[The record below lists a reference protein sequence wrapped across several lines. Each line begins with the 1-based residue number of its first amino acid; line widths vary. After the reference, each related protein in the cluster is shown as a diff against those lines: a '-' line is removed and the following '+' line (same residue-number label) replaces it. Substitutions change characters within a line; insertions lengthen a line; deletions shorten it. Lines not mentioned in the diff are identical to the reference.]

1 MKIYD
6 SLTNK
11 TFDLINKKLSIYNCG
26 PTVYN
31 DVHIGNIRPLITFDV
46 LVRFLKNQKFDITY
60 IHNITDIDDKIIN
73 KAKEEKKTEMEISSF
88 YTNHYLEIV
97 KQLNALP
104 MLMPKVSENING
116 IIEYINKLVQNNGA
130 YVTNEGNV
138 YFDVNK
144 VSNYGTLSHQNIN
157 QLIEGSRKELA
168 SDKKFPLD
176 FALWKKTETGL
187 NWKSPWSI
195 GRPGWHTECAYFI
208 SKLVGDH
215 VTIHGGGIDLKFPHH
230 ENENAQNNAI
240 FHRNIADL
248 WMHVG
253 HINVNNEKMAKSLG
267 NFVLVKDL
275 LIKYTPNDLRWFMYQ
290 TKYENPLNYSED
302 LINQSSNDLLKLF
315 QQLNQGYVQMILND
329 VAPLNNKNNIDEK
342 FVQSLDDDLNFP
354 EAVAV
359 LWKQAKGLTHLY
371 RSKKWNEFQNEADV
385 IKKELNIFGIVY
397 KSPLEDSNIHS
408 LVIEYKKA
416 LNEKNYIVSDKY
428 RQQLIDMKVING

>member
-176 FALWKKTETGL
+176 FAL
-187 NWKSPWSI
+187 
-195 GRPGWHTECAYFI
+195 
-208 SKLVGDH
+208 
-215 VTIHGGGIDLKFPHH
+215 
-230 ENENAQNNAI
+230 
-240 FHRNIADL
+240 
-248 WMHVG
+248 
-253 HINVNNEKMAKSLG
+253 
-267 NFVLVKDL
+267 
-275 LIKYTPNDLRWFMYQ
+275 
-290 TKYENPLNYSED
+290 
-302 LINQSSNDLLKLF
+302 
-315 QQLNQGYVQMILND
+315 
-329 VAPLNNKNNIDEK
+329 
-342 FVQSLDDDLNFP
+342 
-354 EAVAV
+354 
-359 LWKQAKGLTHLY
+359 
-371 RSKKWNEFQNEADV
+371 
-385 IKKELNIFGIVY
+385 
-397 KSPLEDSNIHS
+397 
-408 LVIEYKKA
+408 
-416 LNEKNYIVSDKY
+416 
-428 RQQLIDMKVING
+428 